1 MLPDF
6 PKIISELHNLIN
18 IRLRSRVRT
27 GDPVISMVHHIAQHE
42 GEQMVLGT
50 VEGKQ
55 KEMDYKKFESVFRIS
70 KDEIKSLT
78 IEDIIKKIDSVAD
91 EMTGHMAR
99 TMFATIEQAT
109 KEGGTEID
117 QGGKPFTFETFLEGL
132 DKIWIDFDEKTGQ
145 PHMPS
150 LIMHPNLFAKIK
162 DKLPEWEKNEEY
174 RKRFDE
180 IMKRKYKEWYDR
192 EGNRKLVD

>member
-18 IRLRSRVRT
+18 IRLRHRART
-27 GDPVISMVHHIAQHE
+27 GDPVISIVRHAFQHE
-42 GEQMVLGT
+42 GNQMILGT

-55 KEMDYKKFESVFRIS
+55 KELDYKEFESVFRIS

-91 EMTGHMAR
+91 EITGHMAR
-99 TMFATIEQAT
+99 MMFATIEQAT
-109 KEGGTEID
+109 KEAGTAID
-117 QGGKPFTFETFLEGL
+117 GGGKPFTFEMFLEAL

-145 PHMPS
+145 PHIPRLVMP
-150 LIMHPNLFAKIK
+150 PNLFAKNK
-162 DKLPEWEKNEEY
+162 DKFLEWWKNEEY
-174 RKRFDE
+174 GKRFDE
-180 IMKRKYKEWYDR
+180 VMKRKYKEWYDR
-192 EGNRKLVD
+192 ENNRKLVD

>member
-18 IRLRSRVRT
+18 IRLRHRVRT
-27 GDPVISMVHHIAQHE
+27 GDPVISMVRHAFQHE
-42 GEQMVLGT
+42 GDQMILGT

-55 KEMDYKKFESVFRIS
+55 RELNYKEFKSVFRIS
-70 KDEIKSLT
+70 KEEIKSLT
-78 IEDIIKKIDSVAD
+78 IEDVIKKTDSVAD
-91 EMTGHMAR
+91 EITGHMAR
-99 TMFATIEQAT
+99 MMFATIDQAA

-117 QGGKPFTFETFLEGL
+117 GGGKPFTFERFLEAI
-132 DKIWIDFDEKTGQ
+132 DKSWIDFDEKTGQ

-150 LIMHPNLFAKIK
+150 LVMHPNLYAKIK
-162 DKLPEWEKNEEY
+162 DKLQEWERNEEY
-174 RKRFDE
+174 RKRFDK

-192 EGNRKLVD
+192 ESNRKLVE

>member
-6 PKIISELHNLIN
+6 PKIISELNNLIN
-18 IRLRSRVRT
+18 IRLRNRVRT
-27 GDPVISMVHHIAQHE
+27 GDPVISMAHYISQHE
-42 GEQMVLGT
+42 GDQLVLGT
-50 VEGKQ
+50 IDGNQ
-55 KEMDYKKFESVFRIS
+55 KETDYKNFESVFRIS
-70 KDEIKSLT
+70 RDKIKSLT
-78 IEDIIKKIDSVAD
+78 IEDILKKVDSVAE

-99 TMFATIEQAT
+99 TMFASIEQAV
-109 KEGGTEID
+109 KENRTEID
-117 QGGKPFTFETFLEGL
+117 QDGKPFTFEAFLEGL

-150 LIMHPNLFAKIK
+150 LVMHPNLYAKIK
-162 DKLPEWEKNEEY
+162 DKLLEWERNEEY

-192 EGNRKLVD
+192 ESNRKLVE